1 MKNVIMTP
9 HTASMVPDFWNKLT
23 ALLQTN
29 FVNFSRGE
37 KLMNEMDKKKD
48 IKSNSKSWR
57 SASFLISFTS

>member
-48 IKSNSKSWR
+48 IKSN
-57 SASFLISFTS
+57 